1 MPGLDDSESENEATK
16 PLPLPLPAWVNSDL
30 SQLRKKQLNLM
41 ENYTKFIHQN
51 FDE

>member
-41 ENYTKFIHQN
+41 ENFEFNQKM
-51 FDE
+51 

>member
-1 MPGLDDSESENEATK
+1 MPGLDESESENEANK
-16 PLPLPLPAWVNSDL
+16 PLPALENSNL
-30 SQLRKKQLNLM
+30 SQLRKKQLM

>member
-16 PLPLPLPAWVNSDL
+16 PLPLPAWVNSDL
-30 SQLRKKQLNLM
+30 SQLRKEQLNLM